1 MQILITEN
9 KDVEKFIKMK
19 DNLELEV
26 IDFKLKNTELELKI
40 ENLEKKLNKK
50 QTNKNKLQFKLL
62 EIFDWYKSAMPNTKL
77 KFKNNEYIEPVRNL
91 ESEIIN
97 LYK

>member
-1 MQILITEN
+1 MQILTTEN
-9 KDVEKFIKMK
+9 KDVGKFIKMK

-40 ENLEKKLNKK
+40 ENLEKTNKK

-62 EIFDWYKSAMPNTKL
+62 EIFTGIKVPCLIQN
-77 KFKNNEYIEPVRNL
+77 
-91 ESEIIN
+91 
-97 LYK
+97 